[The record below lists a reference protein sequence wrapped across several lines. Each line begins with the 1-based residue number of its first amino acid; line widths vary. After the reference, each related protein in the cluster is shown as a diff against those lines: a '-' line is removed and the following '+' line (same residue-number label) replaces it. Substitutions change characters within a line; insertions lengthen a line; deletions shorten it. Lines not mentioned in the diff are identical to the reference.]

1 MSLEAVEPATT
12 GSPLWCCLCMQKGRG
27 ARVGIIGMLL
37 ATLGCSDAGAPN
49 GTASQSP
56 EVLAESPVRAAIGPS
71 SDPWPIAAARIHR
84 FSSRLPRVDS
94 KLPNAFPPDASV
106 LPDLL
111 AEPPGRALMA
121 YHPRESFDDRGA
133 WETETVFFL
142 GLDGEWRSLE
152 MQSLGLPASTH
163 PGVDTYGAGELSP
176 DGTSWAAPTTAGI
189 VLLDLLTGRPREVAL
204 PGDHTRYL
212 RWRPDGRSINVMR
225 LHGASTQKTWALDPQ
240 TAKFRRASYALPLD
254 GFSANGS
261 VVTFTRRG
269 AKTVRTVYR
278 NQAEVEAVV
287 AVPHRLARRGAAVG
301 RDHAVFGYN
310 RELVAVEKR
319 SWAPVAR
326 LQLGRDEA
334 AGWPRGWLD
343 DDTLWFFESTRGLI
357 TWNVDDGQVRSLTRL
372 APAAR
377 PNTYWSASVAVDLLR

>member
-1 MSLEAVEPATT
+1 MGVIA
-12 GSPLWCCLCMQKGRG
+12 
-27 ARVGIIGMLL
+27 ILL
-37 ATLGCSDAGAPN
+37 VTLGCSDAGAPD
-49 GTASQSP
+49 GPAPPSP
-56 EVLAESPVRAAIGPS
+56 EVVAGS
-71 SDPWPIAAARIHR
+71 SDSAAHGRSSVPWPIAPARIDR
-84 FSSRLPRVDS
+84 ISSKPPRADS
-94 KLPNAFPPDASV
+94 KLPNAFPPDDSV

-111 AEPPGRALMA
+111 AESPGRALMA

-133 WETETVFFL
+133 WEAETVFFL
-142 GLDGEWRSLE
+142 GLDGEWRSLK

-176 DGTSWAAPTTAGI
+176 DGTTWAAPTTAGI
-189 VLLDLLTGRPREVAL
+189 VLLDLLTVRPREVAL

-212 RWRPDGRSINVMR
+212 RWRPDGSRTNVMR

-240 TAKFRRASYALPLD
+240 TEKFRRASYVLPID
-254 GFSANGS
+254 GFAANGS

-269 AKTVRTVYR
+269 DKTVRTVHR
-278 NQAEVEAVV
+278 DQAKLRTVV
-287 AVPHRLARRGAAVG
+287 ALPHLLARRGAAVG

-310 RELVAVEKR
+310 RELVAVEMR

-326 LQLGRDEA
+326 LRLGRGEA

-343 DDTLWFFESTRGLI
+343 DDTLWFYESTRGLI
-357 TWNVDDGQVRSLTRL
+357 TWNVDDGQTRALTRV

-377 PNTYWSASVAVDLLR
+377 PDTYWSASVAVDLLR